1 MSSAEE
7 EPERAPSAFYRVDLF
22 QRGEL
27 TGIRFFDS
35 TEFHAAKQ
43 CATVAVRT
51 GAADRAEVV
60 DDAGASLFDA
70 LPRAN

>member
-7 EPERAPSAFYRVDLF
+7 ESGRPTSAFYRVDLF
-22 QRGEL
+22 QGGEL

-43 CATVAVRT
+43 CATFAVRT
-51 GAADRAEVV
+51 GEADRAEVV

-70 LPRAN
+70 LPRTN

>member
-1 MSSAEE
+1 MSTGEE
-7 EPERAPSAFYRVDLF
+7 EAGRPFSVFYRVDLF
-22 QRGEL
+22 QAGEL

-60 DDAGASLFDA
+60 DDAGTLFDA
-70 LPRAN
+70 LPRAH

>member
-1 MSSAEE
+1 MSNAEE
-7 EPERAPSAFYRVDLF
+7 EGRPPSAFYRVDLF
-22 QRGEL
+22 QGGEL

-35 TEFHAAKQ
+35 NEFHAAKQ

-60 DDAGASLFDA
+60 DDAGTSLFDA